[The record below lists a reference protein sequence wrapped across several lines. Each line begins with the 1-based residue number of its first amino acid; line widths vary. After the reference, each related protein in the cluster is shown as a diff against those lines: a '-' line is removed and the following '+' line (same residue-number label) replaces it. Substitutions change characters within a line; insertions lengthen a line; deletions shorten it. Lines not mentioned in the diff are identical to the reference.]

1 MGAVEAMTTSE
12 AAELAMLTAEVARLE
27 RENKILRQ
35 GLLAC
40 GIVVVEGYREPKKV
54 NKKNKLQKGG
64 QE

>member
-1 MGAVEAMTTSE
+1 MTTAE

-40 GIVVVEGYREPKKV
+40 GIVVVEEYVIEK
-54 NKKNKLQKGG
+54 
-64 QE
+64 EEEDE